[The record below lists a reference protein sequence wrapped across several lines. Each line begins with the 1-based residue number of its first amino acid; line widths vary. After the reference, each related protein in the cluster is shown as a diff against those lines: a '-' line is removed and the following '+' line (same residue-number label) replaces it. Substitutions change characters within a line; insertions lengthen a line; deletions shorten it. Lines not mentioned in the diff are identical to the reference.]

1 MGIGITP
8 LWFAPSWPRH
18 LPGVLLRLN
27 HQERQWAGGAREEWS
42 GELSPSL
49 TGCPW
54 VAKAEGL
61 RGIAEFARADLS
73 TGQFQGFTK
82 SLLPY
87 TETGPPGLY
96 SDKLIWQKSDK
107 VKLPQIGTKSVD
119 IPICQSLEKR
129 KAIIWATGVLM
140 TELRWRRWGEL
151 LLLSG
156 L

>member
-1 MGIGITP
+1 MGNSRIRKSRFVHRPI
-8 LWFAPSWPRH
+8 S
-18 LPGVLLRLN
+18 RL
-27 HQERQWAGGAREEWS
+27 
-42 GELSPSL
+42 
-49 TGCPW
+49 
-54 VAKAEGL
+54 
-61 RGIAEFARADLS
+61 
-73 TGQFQGFTK
+73 TK

-87 TETGPPGLY
+87 TEIGPPGLY
-96 SDKLIWQKSDK
+96 SDKFIWQKSDK
-107 VKLPQIGTKSVD
+107 VKLLQIGMKSVD